1 MLAANLQRI
10 AVVPRKL
17 SRSRRKAS
25 GAVRGRPRVYTDRW
39 LKVSVVLFER
49 QVRQLDMKVAEI
61 RRRTGRS
68 MTRAELIR
76 WLIDKE
82 WAPAR

>member
-1 MLAANLQRI
+1 
-10 AVVPRKL
+10 
-17 SRSRRKAS
+17 
-25 GAVRGRPRVYTDRW
+25 VYTDRW

-61 RRRTGRS
+61 RRRSGRA